1 MIRTVLSI
9 WGFSILFWLL
19 NSTVTKADIIPDTT
33 LPTNSTVRT
42 RDNIRIIEGGT
53 QRGGNLFHSFQEF
66 SFSALTSN
74 STGDTAIFN
83 HNLAVQNIITR
94 VTGGSPSYIDGLI
107 TTIRGSRA
115 NLFFI
120 NPHGIIL
127 GTNASLNIG
136 GSFVA
141 TTANSLKFVD
151 GTEFSAT
158 TANNTPLLT
167 VSVPL
172 GLQFGSNPGKIE
184 QPISTDLPLDL
195 QVQNGKTLALIGGDL
210 SLQSSILQAAGGRIE
225 LGSVARDGFVS
236 ISEIDKG
243 YSLGYSGVKD
253 FGDIEIAAG
262 TLINT
267 DNLQRQDRSGA
278 IQIQGRNITIDDSLI
293 FAINFGVQS
302 GDRLIISA
310 AESLKL
316 NGESQIFTVAQNEGK
331 AGDIWIKAGNSIEL
345 GEAAFITSQV
355 CSLGGNC
362 QKVIGNGG
370 NITLETGRL
379 LLTDGAGIEVSTF
392 GAGNT
397 GNILVKATDSIN
409 LLGESSDGN
418 IASGIVA
425 QVANDATNNAGNTGT
440 ISLET
445 KRLNIQGGAQIFNGT
460 RYGAQGGNVNINAS
474 ESIYVSGAS
483 QFATVSSSDIFRS
496 GIFVNTQPATT
507 NSINTLNLDTKL
519 LTVENGARITV
530 DNLNI
535 SGDRLIIQ
543 DGAKVAVT
551 GESGN
556 LVINARSLKLDN
568 QAQLI
573 TQTTSGNGGNITL
586 NLNERLQLNRNS
598 RISTFVGGNGGNIE
612 INTPFIVATPNENS
626 DISANAF
633 GGVGGKVT
641 INAKSV
647 LGLVIHNRA
656 ELEQILNTTDPNQ
669 LDSARLPSN
678 DVITLSQPNPSLKD
692 IVTLDTSEVDSR
704 RRFTS
709 LPTNSLDT
717 SKQIT
722 QTCSSDSSYNFIHH
736 SPLQEQTKAD
746 REVEAQT
753 SRGEIITQHSLQNL
767 HLLKISNFP
776 PITVVENSDSHKIV
790 EAQGWV
796 IDNNGNITL
805 VAQPPTTSY
814 QSPWYPSTICHVHE

>member
-1 MIRTVLSI
+1 M
-9 WGFSILFWLL
+9 
-19 NSTVTKADIIPDTT
+19 
-33 LPTNSTVRT
+33 
-42 RDNIRIIEGGT
+42 IEGGT

-74 STGDTAIFN
+74 TTGDTAIFN

-136 GSFVA
+136 GSFIA

-172 GLQFGSNPGKIE
+172 GLQFGINPGKIE
-184 QPISTDLPLDL
+184 QPISIDLPLDL
-195 QVQNGKTLALIGGDL
+195 QVPNGKTLALIGGDL

-243 YSLGYSGVKD
+243 YTLDYSGVKY

-267 DNLQRQDRSGA
+267 DNLQRQDRSGS

-293 FAINFGVQS
+293 FAINFGGQS

-316 NGESQIFTVAQNEGK
+316 NSESQIFTVAQNEGK

-345 GEAAFITSQV
+345 GETAFITSQV
-355 CSLGGNC
+355 CSLGGDC
-362 QKVIGNGG
+362 QNVIGNGG
-370 NITLETGRL
+370 NIILETGRL

-397 GNILVKATDSIN
+397 GNILIKATDSIH
-409 LLGESSDGN
+409 LLGESFDGD

-425 QVANDATNNAGNTGT
+425 QVTNDATNNAGNTGT

-445 KRLNIQGGAQIFNGT
+445 KRLEIQGGAQIFNGT

-474 ESIYVSGAS
+474 ESIHVSGAS
-483 QFATVSSSDIFRS
+483 QFATASPLDIFRS
-496 GIFVNTQPATT
+496 GIFVNTQPGTT
-507 NSINTLNLDTKL
+507 NSINTLNVDTKL
-519 LTVENGARITV
+519 LTVENGAIITA

-543 DGAKVAVT
+543 NDAKVAVT

-568 QAQLI
+568 QGQLI
-573 TQTTSGNGGNITL
+573 TQTYSGNGGNITL
-586 NLNERLQLNRNS
+586 NLKDTLQLNRNS

-612 INTPFIVATPNENS
+612 INSPFIVATPNKNS
-626 DISANAF
+626 DITANAF
-633 GGVGGKVT
+633 TGVGGKVR

-647 LGLVIHNRA
+647 LGFVVRNRA
-656 ELEQILNTTDPNQ
+656 ELEQILNTTDPKE

-678 DVITLSQPNPSLKD
+678 DIITLSQTNPSLKGV
-692 IVTLDTSEVDSR
+692 ITFNPPEVNSSQ
-704 RRFTS
+704 RFAL
-709 LPTNSLDT
+709 LPTNSLNT

-722 QTCSSDSSYNFIHH
+722 QNCSSDSSQKPIPTPHH
-736 SPLQEQTKAD
+736 S
-746 REVEAQT
+746 
-753 SRGEIITQHSLQNL
+753 H
-767 HLLKISNFP
+767 HLLQISNFSAT
-776 PITVVENSDSHKIV
+776 TVVENADSPKIV
-790 EAQGWV
+790 EAQGWI
-796 IDNNGNITL
+796 IDKNGNITL
-805 VAQPPTTSY
+805 VAQPPTTIY
-814 QSPWYPSTICHVHE
+814 QPPWYSSTICHVHE

>member
-1 MIRTVLSI
+1 
-9 WGFSILFWLL
+9 
-19 NSTVTKADIIPDTT
+19 
-33 LPTNSTVRT
+33 
-42 RDNIRIIEGGT
+42 
-53 QRGGNLFHSFQEF
+53 
-66 SFSALTSN
+66 
-74 STGDTAIFN
+74 
-83 HNLAVQNIITR
+83 
-94 VTGGSPSYIDGLI
+94 
-107 TTIRGSRA
+107 
-115 NLFFI
+115 
-120 NPHGIIL
+120 
-127 GTNASLNIG
+127 
-136 GSFVA
+136 
-141 TTANSLKFVD
+141 
-151 GTEFSAT
+151 
-158 TANNTPLLT
+158 
-167 VSVPL
+167 
-172 GLQFGSNPGKIE
+172 
-184 QPISTDLPLDL
+184 
-195 QVQNGKTLALIGGDL
+195 
-210 SLQSSILQAAGGRIE
+210 
-225 LGSVARDGFVS
+225 
-236 ISEIDKG
+236 
-243 YSLGYSGVKD
+243 
-253 FGDIEIAAG
+253 
-262 TLINT
+262 
-267 DNLQRQDRSGA
+267 
-278 IQIQGRNITIDDSLI
+278 
-293 FAINFGVQS
+293 
-302 GDRLIISA
+302 
-310 AESLKL
+310 
-316 NGESQIFTVAQNEGK
+316 
-331 AGDIWIKAGNSIEL
+331 
-345 GEAAFITSQV
+345 
-355 CSLGGNC
+355 
-362 QKVIGNGG
+362 
-370 NITLETGRL
+370 
-379 LLTDGAGIEVSTF
+379 
-392 GAGNT
+392 
-397 GNILVKATDSIN
+397 
-409 LLGESSDGN
+409 
-418 IASGIVA
+418 
-425 QVANDATNNAGNTGT
+425 
-440 ISLET
+440 
-445 KRLNIQGGAQIFNGT
+445 
-460 RYGAQGGNVNINAS
+460 
-474 ESIYVSGAS
+474 
-483 QFATVSSSDIFRS
+483 TVSSSDIFRS
-496 GIFVNTQPATT
+496 GIFVNTQPGTT

-647 LGLVIHNRA
+647 LGLVIRNRA

-722 QTCSSDSSYNFIHH
+722 QTCSSDSSQKPIPTPHNSH
-736 SPLQEQTKAD
+736 
-746 REVEAQT
+746 
-753 SRGEIITQHSLQNL
+753 